1 MATVELLH
9 LTQNAEGLIEEA
21 GRTCYQSEAKEGSAG
36 PFIRRLIKNGH
47 TSMLEH
53 ATASF
58 RLKGVSRSLTH
69 QLVRHRLCSFAQQSQ
84 RYVSQSEPSFVT
96 PDSIVK
102 TTYAQ
107 GIYEEAMQFA
117 WTSYRTLRDL
127 GVPKE
132 DARFVLPNAC
142 RSEIVVTANLREWRT
157 VFTLRCDKHAQ
168 WEIREVCEEM
178 LHILKGHC
186 PNVFFDFEEK

>member
-1 MATVELLH
+1 MAKVELLH
-9 LTQNAEGLIEEA
+9 LTHNAEGLIEEA
-21 GRTCYQSEAKEGSAG
+21 GRTCYQSEAKEDSAG

-53 ATASF
+53 ATATF
-58 RLKGVSRSLTH
+58 RLRGVSRSLTH

-96 PDSIVK
+96 PESCRDNKVYLK
-102 TTYAQ
+102 
-107 GIYEEAMQFA
+107 AMLAA
-117 WTSYRTLRDL
+117 WAAYRELRDQ

-142 RSEIVVTANLREWRT
+142 CSEIVVTANLREWRT
-157 VFTLRCDKHAQ
+157 IFTLRCDKHAQ
-168 WEIREVCEEM
+168 WEIRGACEEM
-178 LHILKGHC
+178 LGILKGLC
-186 PNVFFDFEEK
+186 PNVFFDFEER